1 MLLCSHLTQQSEIH
15 DGCHQVRRNENKISQ
30 IFCTDM
36 QGIVL
41 GVAAGLRSN
50 KFRLCPDN
58 CIQTFAKESNDRSK
72 NNLIFIFDRLIRT

>member
-1 MLLCSHLTQQSEIH
+1 
-15 DGCHQVRRNENKISQ
+15 
-30 IFCTDM
+30 M

-50 KFRLCPDN
+50 KFSLCPDN

>member
-1 MLLCSHLTQQSEIH
+1 
-15 DGCHQVRRNENKISQ
+15 
-30 IFCTDM
+30 M

-50 KFRLCPDN
+50 NFRLCPDN